1 MQIRLKNRKEQIV
14 NLALE
19 LLKSKGFENFSYQ
32 DIANTLG
39 ITKASIHHHF
49 PKKADLGVALCV
61 AIQEWHTKVFARIS
75 LSQCGAMEKL
85 EQYINGL
92 LGFACGNSKVCP
104 LSSLQA
110 DITLLPLEMKIALK
124 RLDEHELA
132 FIATIL
138 QQGRNTKELNFLGS
152 AQHQALLFV
161 LTCKGALQYSRV
173 HGGSIIDDAIAQTK
187 AQLIGHLAYNANA

>member
-1 MQIRLKNRKEQIV
+1 MQTRLKNRKEQIV
-14 NLALE
+14 SLALE

-32 DIANTLG
+32 DLAKELG

-49 PKKADLGVALCV
+49 PKKADLGVALCA
-61 AIQEWHTKVFARIS
+61 AIQEWHKRAFAKITLADNS
-75 LSQCGAMEKL
+75 AMDKL
-85 EQYINGL
+85 EAYINGL
-92 LGFACGNSKVCP
+92 LGFACGQSKVCP

-110 DITLLPLEMKIALK
+110 DVASLPEEMKKALK
-124 RLDEHELA
+124 KLDEHELT
-132 FIATIL
+132 FIADIL
-138 QQGRNTKELNFLGS
+138 EQGRANNELMFKGS

-187 AQLIGHLAYNANA
+187 AQLLG